1 METID
6 IIIYTT
12 LGLSVLLNIILLYR
26 GIRLVKTIE
35 DLQDMLVDTNE
46 DVITAL
52 ETMEEEMKQIDIR
65 GSFESDDEVGVVFN
79 ELKQTIER
87 YKTRF

>member
-1 METID
+1 MEIV
-6 IIIYTT
+6 IYIV

-26 GIRLVKTIE
+26 GIRMVRAIE

-79 ELKQTIER
+79 ELKKTIER
-87 YKTRF
+87 YKERF